1 MNLNTLHTMPTT
13 KRPNVF
19 IAFQDNEDSR
29 PIVEAILADNAEA
42 SAAYSPGLV
51 KIDCPERLVIRRAS
65 IEANTGQAFNLQ
77 QMQITLVTL
86 SGNVDE
92 DDDEFSLSWGR

>member
-29 PIVEAILADNAEA
+29 PIVEAILADNAPRRGA
-42 SAAYSPGLV
+42 PGAGDGRDV
-51 KIDCPERLVIRRAS
+51 P
-65 IEANTGQAFNLQ
+65 G
-77 QMQITLVTL
+77 TLCE
-86 SGNVDE
+86 SDG
-92 DDDEFSLSWGR
+92 